1 MPEPLP
7 HDPDR
12 MLKPEVSPDH
22 ESLSRHAA
30 DWVAAR
36 LRTRPDALLCLAS
49 GGTPT
54 RTYELLA
61 GQPRLL
67 QRAHLLKLDE
77 WGGLAMNDPATCE
90 SYFRR
95 LLPARLGRG
104 QRLHGFRSRPADPEA
119 ECRQVRAWLADHGPI
134 DVCILGLGVNGHL
147 GFNEPAAALQPFAH
161 VAKLSATSLNHG
173 MLSSARSRPG
183 YGLTLG
189 MADLLESGEILLLV
203 SGRHKRAVLRR
214 LLAGAVTP
222 RLPASFL
229 WLHPRVTLL
238 CDAAALG
245 TSVAALADT
254 APNPKNRK
262 PPRRKGH
269 PA

>member
-1 MPEPLP
+1 MRSSRNVPARPVAGLLP
-7 HDPDR
+7 R
-12 MLKPEVSPDH
+12 VFADH
-22 ESLSRHAA
+22 ETLSRHAA

-36 LRTRPDALLCLAS
+36 LRARPDALLCLAS

-61 GQPRLL
+61 GQPQELR
-67 QRAHLLKLDE
+67 RARLLKLDE

-95 LLPARLGRG
+95 LLLAPLGHDL
-104 QRLHGFRSRPADPEA
+104 RLHGFCSRPADPAA
-119 ECRQVRAWLADHGPI
+119 ECGRVSAWLAANGPI
-134 DVCILGLGVNGHL
+134 DVSLLGLGVNGHL
-147 GFNEPAAALQPFAH
+147 GFNEPAAALEPFAH
-161 VAKLSATSLNHG
+161 VAKLSAVSMNHG
-173 MLSSARSRPG
+173 MLSPARARPG

-189 MADLLESGEILLLV
+189 MADLLASREILLLV
-203 SGRHKRAVLRR
+203 SGRHKRAALRR
-214 LLAGAVTP
+214 LLAGGVSP

-245 TSVAALADT
+245 SSVAVAAD
-254 APNPKNRK
+254 AASEP
-262 PPRRKGH
+262 GE
-269 PA
+269 

>member
-1 MPEPLP
+1 MPTPLAP
-7 HDPDR
+7 NSDR
-12 MLKPEVSPDH
+12 MLKPKVSPDH

-30 DWVAAR
+30 DWLAAR
-36 LRTRPDALLCLAS
+36 LRARPDALLCLAS

-61 GQPRLL
+61 SQPQRLR
-67 QRAHLLKLDE
+67 RARFLKLDE

-95 LLPARLGRG
+95 LLLAPLGRAH
-104 QRLHGFRSRPADPEA
+104 RLHGLRSRPADPET
-119 ECRQVRAWLADHGPI
+119 ECREVRAWLAVNGPI

-161 VAKLSATSLNHG
+161 VAKLSAASLNHG
-173 MLSSARSRPG
+173 MLSNARNRPS

-189 MADLLESGEILLLV
+189 MADLLASREILLLV

-214 LLAGAVTP
+214 LLAGTVTP

-238 CDAAALG
+238 CDEAALG
-245 TSVAALADT
+245 SSVAVAADT
-254 APNPKNRK
+254 ASEPEE
-262 PPRRKGH
+262 
-269 PA
+269 